1 MSLCHKV
8 QFILSNLS
16 FSVNIGV
23 DPVDDIVIFCLV
35 ISAVSGVRD
44 Q

>member
-1 MSLCHKV
+1 MSLRHEA

-16 FSVNIGV
+16 FSANIGV

-35 ISAVSGVRD
+35 ISAVSGARD